1 MEVLGLNLTC
11 LIVSLQTFHLPS
23 KTCLLPLLSQAL
35 GYAIVAASSI
45 VKVPQ
50 IYLIIKN
57 RSVKGLNPTSFE
69 LEVLGYTI
77 ALAYCVF
84 LRLPF
89 SSYGELSFLLV
100 QALIIVGLIYNL
112 TPTLGI
118 GSWVKAALYC
128 ALAPTI
134 LAGGLNASLLEAL
147 YASQQA
153 IFFFSRVLQIIK
165 NYQSKQTGQLSLLT
179 SLMNFAGSLARL
191 FTSIQASAPTAMVVG
206 TGLGIMTHG
215 ILVSQIWLYSKAK
228 SQ

>member
-1 MEVLGLNLTC
+1 MNLTC
-11 LIVSLQTFHLPS
+11 LVVSLQTFHLPS
-23 KTCLLPLLSQAL
+23 QACLLPLLSQAL

-57 RSVKGLNPTSFE
+57 RSVKGLNPVSCE
-69 LEVLGYTI
+69 LEVFGYTI
-77 ALAYCVF
+77 ALAYCVS

-89 SSYGELSFLLV
+89 SSYGELSFLLI

-112 TPTLGI
+112 TPNLGPS
-118 GSWVKAALYC
+118 SWIKAGIYC

-134 LAGGLNASLLEAL
+134 LAGGLNPLLLESL

-153 IFFFSRVLQIIK
+153 IFVFSRALQIIK
-165 NYQSKQTGQLSLLT
+165 NYQTKQTGQLSLLT
-179 SLMNFAGSLARL
+179 SLMNFSGSGARL
-191 FTSIQASAPTAMVVG
+191 FTSLQAHAPTAMVVG
-206 TGLGIMTHG
+206 NSLGILTHG
-215 ILVSQIWLYSKAK
+215 LLLSQISLYGKAK